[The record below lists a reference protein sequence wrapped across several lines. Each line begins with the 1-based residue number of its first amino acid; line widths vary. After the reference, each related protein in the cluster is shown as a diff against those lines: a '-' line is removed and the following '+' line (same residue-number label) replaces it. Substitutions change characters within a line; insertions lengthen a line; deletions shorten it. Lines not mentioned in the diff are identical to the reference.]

1 MKDSFD
7 ICFNNMRKAEFEDE
21 HMALLAVFPCIQM
34 LLKLMNR
41 KQSGKKP
48 FSESLHYDEKKDMIL
63 KDQTLLENELKKNR
77 VDREACIFALRN
89 IKEIALTAEKEI
101 KLASLKGDYCY
112 LASVFEDSAV
122 FLSENQ
128 F

>member
-1 MKDSFD
+1 MNTNFD
-7 ICFNNMRKAEFEDE
+7 LHFKNMCKSDREDE
-21 HMALLAVFPCIQM
+21 HMALLAVLPCIQM

-48 FSESLHYDEKKDMIL
+48 FSEELHYDEKKEMIL
-63 KDQTLLENELKKNR
+63 QDQELFETELQKEIIDKE
-77 VDREACIFALRN
+77 VCIKALHN
-89 IKEIALTAEKEI
+89 LQEIALAVEKEI

-122 FLSENQ
+122 FLA
-128 F
+128 